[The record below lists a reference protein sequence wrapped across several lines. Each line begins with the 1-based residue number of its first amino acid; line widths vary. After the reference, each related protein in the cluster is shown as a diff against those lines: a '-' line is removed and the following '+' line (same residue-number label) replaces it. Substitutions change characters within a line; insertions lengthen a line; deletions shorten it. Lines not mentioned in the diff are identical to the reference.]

1 MLPAHLAEN
10 IKQQV
15 MFYLQSTFD
24 FSDPLVESAFQR
36 FLEHPENGLF
46 KGPWVQLSRPYR
58 TADQGEKIPFDFDV
72 PFHPFKHQSR
82 SWRRLNS
89 NERKPQPTIVT
100 TGTGSGKTEC
110 FLFPILDHCLRAKT
124 DGQKGIKAI
133 ILYPMNALASD
144 QEKRF
149 AKLIYKTDKLKKAG
163 ITVGNYTGRYD
174 PANPGADT
182 GSKAMGKEHGIS
194 SHATQQ
200 SNPPD
205 ILLTNYKMLDYLLMR
220 PQDQQLWRHNKQ
232 GVLQYLVLDELHTY
246 DGAQGSDV
254 ACLIRRLKERL
265 EIPKGDLCVVGTSAT
280 LDDRDS
286 MLDSNSGGAS
296 ADAQESGSD
305 RLARFARTLFEE
317 EIRADAV
324 IEEDRLSVAE
334 IVSVEQLEVEIP
346 DAVGCF
352 PSDDEDSV
360 NYAIRQSE
368 LWGGPSFVTPGS
380 DIAKPPASLLSKEAY
395 ALTEEELVIIK
406 RIEDWSVELGTWI
419 KKVSVFDYLLQIFA
433 SNELSDTPLTWDKL
447 VAEVSVKEPHFNSV
461 PDFKN
466 RSMICASFFA
476 LVAQAKERRSG
487 TPFPLVPTQIQIW
500 IRELR
505 RLGRRVDPEP
515 RFVWLD
521 EPEKG
526 VNDLPAFHCSECGE
540 SGWIAMADPN
550 EKSRVEAALGGE
562 GDKLVSEPSAIYRGW
577 FGFKG
582 IRSPQIRVISPRK
595 PDEPS
600 MPSKDADGQMLMDM
614 VDWYLCTKSLVL
626 RTGDGPCPLTDDPDR
641 IPVKLNRVVSD
652 HKKHGAVGNQG
663 CPNCLS
669 TESVMFIGSQGATL
683 SSVAIDEL
691 FGSVLNSDPKLLA
704 FTDSVQDASHRA
716 GFFTSRT
723 YRFTLRTALQHVI
736 DGSEGAI
743 PLIEAGKRLLDHWS
757 LPQAGWAGGAKQA
770 LASLMPPDL
779 QQYDDYLD
787 FRNDGSQA
795 HPRKRLSD
803 AIEERLTW
811 ETVSE
816 FGLMQTHGRTM
827 EASASACVGWNEEIL
842 GTTIQRLKEKLP
854 GIDSQLEQVSDKKL
868 RVWLYGVLHRTRV
881 RGGLSHPYLGA
892 YASQGFWG
900 KYPFG
905 KAISGRET
913 HPPLGRFRP
922 KLMVTK
928 SQKDHDYVLAPSRG
942 GRTTWHLTWARKAIG
957 FPNIDESSLLDL
969 IHELLR
975 SGTETGLFRKF
986 HQDGD
991 KEFYA
996 IASSAAVL
1004 TSDLVSLKCN
1014 ETGKTMVRP
1023 RAEAAIWLNSP
1034 SIDYRSSK
1042 GVYETIGF
1050 NARQEYYRDRY
1061 RKGAVRR
1068 VVANEHT
1075 GLLATE
1081 AREDLEKDFAD
1092 HKLADDP
1099 NVLTCT
1105 STLEMGIDIGDLS
1118 STMLCS
1124 IPPTTASYL
1133 QRIGRAGRSTGTA
1146 LIVSVVNQRPHDL
1159 FFYGRPS
1166 EMLRGKVDPPGC
1178 WLDASAVLVRQYLAY
1193 CFDTATAEGVLAE
1206 FPKSGKELVKDLSNQ
1221 DGNILRTMSWITKH
1235 EGRLQGSFL
1244 KRFGPGEALADTRN
1258 RFTNETESELLIQRI
1273 HVATNDFARL
1283 VREIQ
1288 NARSRI
1294 KKQLDKLSDDEQEA
1308 RVELEREQKILKG
1321 RLQSLS
1327 RTTALEILT
1336 DNGLLPNYAFP
1347 ERGVRFYGSVYNKH
1361 SKNKANQLEPIE
1373 ASRPAASAIKE
1384 LAPSNHF
1391 YTHRRRFEIQQ
1402 IAIGNNEHPLVDT
1415 WAICGACGHMRLVD
1429 EINRADA
1436 TVGCP
1441 QCGHD
1446 LDKNSQLD
1454 LGQQRKFVEFAQS
1467 QAISYMEHY
1476 DSLAGDRSDER
1487 NREFYQ
1493 TVMSFDLTK
1502 EDAVGAV
1509 GDEERPFGIE
1519 YRASV
1524 ILREVNVGFGG
1535 QNGEIAFG
1543 VNTEVPEEGF
1553 QVCKS
1558 CGIVAPPDK
1567 SIGEINHRRSC
1578 KNRRASE
1585 KRKQEGKK
1593 GDKYE
1598 AESVYLYR
1606 QLNSE
1611 AIRLLLPVSDEND
1624 VDTLT
1629 ACIHLGLRLR
1639 FEGNPAHLIITPQA
1653 MPDHGT
1659 GMSRFYLV
1667 LMDGVPGGT
1676 GFLKSLYQQKSDSG
1690 LDGQGIIDVL
1700 RLAKNALETCAC
1712 RQMTSA
1718 IDQSDTDGC
1727 YRCIRTYR
1735 LQYDADRV
1743 SRERGIDLLGDLIE
1757 AGEKR
1762 QIQTNLDAIKP
1773 NQVFG
1778 SMLERRFV
1786 DRLRKFVESKFGTFE
1801 STIIRGKSGF
1811 RFSLGGSEHHWE
1823 LELQPELGMA
1833 QGVMV
1838 KCQPDFLLSRDD
1850 SIVKPIAIF
1859 TDGFEY
1865 HCHPNNRLAD
1875 DFQKRRSIL
1884 NSDNYLVWNITW
1896 DDLHSQTHDECLVVM
1911 APLLATLNQFAK
1923 TQKSNG
1929 FKLPSAKGAVNNGF
1943 EQLLALLESPDP
1955 TGWVMLATFSLF
1967 YPLQMLVGSRTVE
1980 KGALESSLTSWAS
1993 GDDFDQLTA
2002 DASGG
2007 DWVYNNLSTCNQDF
2021 LSYIRTSDALSNRQK
2036 KLICIGRLDD
2046 SEQQVSQRSVFTL
2059 RWRRFL
2065 AAVNLFQFCPEFT
2078 FWTSKE
2084 FDDGIAPDAPWGS
2097 VSVSTVAQWQEVLDE
2112 VVSVAKPMVREL
2124 SNSDLPLPGSLPLV
2138 GYEDLTLKEESFA
2151 ELAWPNNEPKIAV
2164 LAGEQASFSS
2174 QWLAAGW
2181 TVYSFE
2187 ALPPEATSEIVGL
2200 LKSGTK
2206 GE

>member
-10 IKQQV
+10 IKRQV

-58 TADQGEKIPFDFDV
+58 TAAEGEKIPFEFDV

-82 SWRRLNS
+82 SWRRLSS
-89 NERKPQPTIVT
+89 NGQKPQPTIVT

-110 FLFPILDHCLRAKT
+110 FLFPILDHCLRAKN

-149 AKLIYKTDKLKKAG
+149 AKLIFRTDLFKKAG

-174 PANPGADT
+174 PANPGADSGT
-182 GSKAMGKEHGIS
+182 KAMGKDHGIS

-200 SNPPD
+200 KSPPD

-220 PQDQQLWRHNKQ
+220 PQDQQLWRHNTQ

-246 DGAQGSDV
+246 DGAQGADV

-286 MLDSNSGGAS
+286 ILDSITGNTS
-296 ADAQESGSD
+296 ADAQQSGSD
-305 RLARFARTLFEE
+305 RLARFASTLFEE
-317 EIRADAV
+317 DIQADSV
-324 IEEDRLSVAE
+324 VEEDRLTVAE
-334 IVSVEQLEVEIP
+334 IVHVDKLDVTFPS
-346 DAVGCF
+346 AVGCY
-352 PSDDEDSV
+352 PLDDEDSV
-360 NYAIRQSE
+360 NYAIRQAE
-368 LWGGPSFVTPGS
+368 LWGGPEFSA
-380 DIAKPPASLLSKEAY
+380 DRPPAYLLSKEEY
-395 ALTEEELVIIK
+395 ALTEEELTTIK
-406 RIEDWSVELGTWI
+406 RIEDWSVELGTWL
-419 KKVSVFDYLLQIFA
+419 KKVDVFAHLLEIFA
-433 SNELSDTPLTWDKL
+433 NNEKSEAPLTWDKL
-447 VAEVSVKEPHFNSV
+447 VSELSVQELSLSSIE
-461 PDFKN
+461 DYGD
-466 RSMICASFFA
+466 RSMVCASFFA
-476 LVAQAKERRSG
+476 LVAQAKEERSG

-505 RLGRRVDPEP
+505 RLGRRVDSEP
-515 RFVWLD
+515 RFAWLD

-526 VNDLPAFHCSECGE
+526 VHNLPAFHCSECGE
-540 SGWIAMADPN
+540 SGWIALADPN
-550 EKSRVEAALGGE
+550 EKSRVEEAIGGE
-562 GDKLVSEPSAIYRGW
+562 GDKLIDVASAIYQGW
-577 FGFKG
+577 FGFRG

-595 PDEPS
+595 LGESSSAPTDS
-600 MPSKDADGQMLMDM
+600 DGQMVFDM

-626 RTGDGPCPLTDDPDR
+626 RAGDGPCPLTDDPDR
-641 IPVKLNRVVSD
+641 IPIKLNRVVSD
-652 HKKHGAVGNQG
+652 HQTHGAIGQQG

-669 TESVMFIGSQGATL
+669 TEGIMFIGSQGATL

-691 FGSVLNSDPKLLA
+691 FGSVLNNDPKLLA

-716 GFFTSRT
+716 GFFTART
-723 YRFTLRTALQHVI
+723 YHFTLRTALQHVI
-736 DGSEGAI
+736 DDSNTGTI
-743 PLIEAGKRLLDHWS
+743 PLVETGKRLLDFWS
-757 LPQAGWAGGAKQA
+757 RPQAGWPGGTKQA
-770 LASLMPPDL
+770 YASLMPPDL

-787 FRNDGSQA
+787 FRNDGSLV
-795 HPRKRLSD
+795 HPRKRFRTT
-803 AIEERLTW
+803 IEERLTW
-811 ETVSE
+811 EAISE
-816 FGLMQTHGRTM
+816 FGLMQTHGRTL
-827 EASASACVGWNEEIL
+827 EASASACVGWDQTVVEA
-842 GTTIQRLKEKLP
+842 TIERLKEKLP
-854 GIDSQLEQVSDKKL
+854 GVDPLLQQSSNKTLL
-868 RVWLYGVLHRTRV
+868 VWLYGILHRTRI
-881 RGGLSHPYLGA
+881 RGGLSHPYLNS
-892 YASQGFWG
+892 YADQKFWG

-905 KAISGRET
+905 RAISGRET
-913 HPPLGRFRP
+913 YPPLGRFRP
-922 KLMVTK
+922 KLLVTK
-928 SQKDHDYVLAPSRG
+928 SQRDHDFVLAPSRG
-942 GRTTWHLTWARKAIG
+942 TQTTWHLSWARKAIG
-957 FPNIDESSLLDL
+957 IPNIDELSLLDL
-969 IHELLR
+969 LHTLLR
-975 SGTETGLFRKF
+975 TGIETGLFRKL

-996 IASSAAVL
+996 ISSSAAEL
-1004 TSDLVSLKCN
+1004 TSDLVILDCS
-1014 ETGKTMVRP
+1014 ETGKSIIRP
-1023 RAEAAIWLNSP
+1023 KAEAELWLDSP
-1034 SIDYRSSK
+1034 SIEYRSAK
-1042 GVYETIGF
+1042 GTYKEAGF
-1050 NARQEYYRDRY
+1050 NPRQEYYRDRY

-1081 AREDLEKDFAD
+1081 AREDLERDFAD

-1124 IPPTTASYL
+1124 IPPNTASYL

-1193 CFDTATAEGVLAE
+1193 CFDTATAEGILSA
-1206 FPKSGKELVKDLSNQ
+1206 FPNSGKELVKDLGNPE
-1221 DGNILRTMSWITKH
+1221 GNILKTMGWVTKN
-1235 EGRLQGSFL
+1235 EDKLRGLFL
-1244 KRFGPGEALADTRN
+1244 KRFNMGEAREDTRR
-1258 RFTNETESELLIQRI
+1258 RFTNETEAELLTQRI
-1273 HVATNDFARL
+1273 HVATNEFSRMA
-1283 VREIQ
+1283 REIE
-1288 NARSRI
+1288 NARVRI
-1294 KKQLDKLSDDEQEA
+1294 KKQLGKLGDDERDAQ
-1308 RVELEREQKILKG
+1308 VELEREQKILKG

-1361 SKNKANQLEPIE
+1361 NKKKENRLEPIE

-1384 LAPSNHF
+1384 LAPANHF
-1391 YTHRRRFEIQQ
+1391 YTHRRRFEVQQ
-1402 IAIGNNEHPLVDT
+1402 IAIGNKEQPLIET
-1415 WAICGACGHMRLVD
+1415 WAICGACGHMRLAD
-1429 EINRADA
+1429 ELNRADA
-1436 TVGCP
+1436 DPACP
-1441 QCGHD
+1441 QCGHH

-1454 LGQQRKFVEFAQS
+1454 MGQHRQFIEFSQS

-1487 NREFYQ
+1487 NREYYQ
-1493 TVMSFDLTK
+1493 TVLSFDLTK

-1535 QNGEIAFG
+1535 QPGEIAFG
-1543 VNTEVPEEGF
+1543 VDTEIPEAGF

-1558 CGIVAPPDK
+1558 CGIVAPSGK
-1567 SIGEINHRRSC
+1567 GIGEVNHRRSC
-1578 KNRRASE
+1578 KDRRASE

-1593 GDKYE
+1593 GDKYQ

-1606 QLNSE
+1606 ELNSE

-1667 LMDGVPGGT
+1667 MMDGVPGGT
-1676 GFLKSLYQQKSDSG
+1676 GFLKSLYQQKDEAG
-1690 LDGQGIIDVL
+1690 LDGQGVLDVL

-1712 RQMTSA
+1712 RQLSSA
-1718 IDQSDTDGC
+1718 IDQPDTDGC

-1735 LQYDADRV
+1735 LQYDAERI
-1743 SRERGIDLLGDLIE
+1743 SRERGIGLLEDLIK

-1762 QIQTNLDAIKP
+1762 KVQEDLESIKP
-1773 NQVFG
+1773 DQVFD
-1778 SMLERRFV
+1778 SMLERKFV
-1786 DRLRKFVESKFGTFE
+1786 DRLKDFVETKYGTFE

-1811 RFSLGGSEHHWE
+1811 RFSLPDSEHHWE
-1823 LELQPELGMA
+1823 LELQPKLGAA

-1838 KCQPDFLLSRDD
+1838 QCQPDFLLSRDD
-1850 SIVKPIAIF
+1850 HALKPIAIF
-1859 TDGFEY
+1859 TDGYTY
-1865 HCHPNNRLAD
+1865 HCHPHNRLAD
-1875 DFQKRRSIL
+1875 DFKKRRAIL
-1884 NSDNYLVWNITW
+1884 DSENYLVWNVTW
-1896 DDLHSQTHDECLVVM
+1896 DDLHSQNHDECLVVLE
-1911 APLLATLNQFAK
+1911 PLLNTLNQFRK

-1929 FKLPSAKGAVNNGF
+1929 FTLPSAAGAMDNGF
-1943 EQLLALLESPDP
+1943 HQLLALLESPDSM
-1955 TGWVMLATFSLF
+1955 GWSMIATFSLF
-1967 YPLQMLVGSRTVE
+1967 YPLQVLAGARTVDKPSLGSAME
-1980 KGALESSLTSWAS
+1980 LWAAGESFGELKANSS
-1993 GDDFDQLTA
+1993 D
-2002 DASGG
+2002 G
-2007 DWVYNNLSTCNQDF
+2007 DWVYNHTATRNQDF
-2021 LSYIRTSDALSNRQK
+2021 VSYIRTSDVLSNRQK
-2036 KLICIGRLDD
+2036 QLLCVGRLDD
-2046 SEQQVSQRSVFTL
+2046 GDGQTSQTEAFKP
-2059 RWRRFL
+2059 RWRQFL
-2065 AAVNLFQFCPEFT
+2065 ASINVFQFCPAFA
-2078 FWTSKE
+2078 FWATSE
-2084 FDDGIAPDAPWGS
+2084 IESSMAPDISWGAVT
-2097 VSVSTVAQWQEVLDE
+2097 VSNNNQWQETLDE
-2112 VVSVAKPMVREL
+2112 VINAAKPIVREL
-2124 SNSDLPLPGSLPLV
+2124 SQSGLSLPAGLPLV
-2138 GYEDLTLKEESFA
+2138 GFEDPSLKEESFA
-2151 ELAWPNNEPKIAV
+2151 ELAWPNCEPKIAL
-2164 LAGEQASFSS
+2164 LAGEQESFAD
-2174 QWLAAGW
+2174 QWSAAGW
-2181 TVYSFE
+2181 KVYSLKLL
-2187 ALPPEATSEIVGL
+2187 APTATAEIIGL
-2200 LKSGTK
+2200 LKSKEEGK
-2206 GE
+2206 